1 MSVGIHTSK
10 GFVPV
15 AGLGMGSNPMVGAT
29 ETTDGKSGLVP
40 KPVVGD
46 EKKYLRGDGQ
56 WCEINTEAATD
67 EILSRSSKYTDE
79 KIEQVNISL
88 DNKVDKIDS
97 KGLSTNDYT
106 TEEKEKL
113 SNIEAKAQ
121 VNVQSDWNVTDA
133 SSDAFIKNKPTSMP
147 ASDVYA
153 WAKEEVKPSYT
164 ATEVGADTKGSAASA
179 LTLAKEYTDT
189 EIGKLDIPT
198 SLSEMNDD
206 AEHRT
211 VTDTEKNTWNQKS
224 DFSGKYED
232 LEGAPSIPTKVSEL
246 TNDTGFLTSYTETD
260 PTVPAWAKEPT
271 KPTYTFDEVGAE
283 KEGTA
288 SSVVGAHNT
297 NTEAH
302 NDIRTLIGDI
312 TTRLNALANSTDTE
326 LDQMAE
332 LVEYIKDN
340 RELIEGVTTNKV
352 NVSDIVNNLTTNV
365 SNKPLS
371 AAQGV
376 IIKGLIDAL
385 QEEVDEKANASDLTS
400 HTGNTTVHITATERT
415 NWNAAKTHADSTHAR
430 TDATKV
436 EDSTTNGNIKINGTE
451 VNVYTHPS
459 GTNPHGT
466 TKSDLGLGNVENKS
480 SATIRSEL
488 TKDNVTTA
496 LGYTPPTTDT
506 KYTHPTTSGNKHI
519 PSGGS
524 EGQILRWGSDGTA
537 VWGNDSNTTYTLASF
552 GITATKDE
560 INYVDGVT
568 SNIQTQLNNKA
579 AKSHGNHVP
588 TTETANNAKFLRNDN
603 TWQTVTPA
611 NIGAATSSHNHDD
624 RYYTETEMNTKLSAK
639 LDATLKGAASGLA
652 ELDANGKVPSSQLP
666 SYVDDVLEY
675 SAKSSFPTTGET
687 GKIYVDTTNN
697 KTYRWSGSAYTEI
710 SASLALGET
719 SSTAYRG
726 DRGKTAYD
734 HSQTA
739 HAPSGAQAN
748 VIETVKVNGTAL
760 TPSSKAVNVVVP
772 TKLSELTNDAGF
784 KTTDNN
790 TWKANSATSEGY
802 VASGSGQANKVWKTN
817 ADGVPAWRDDAN
829 TTYSAA
835 TTSANG
841 LMSKTDKSK
850 LDNIDAYATN
860 IPFIVGTQTATTG
873 TWTGATSELSSLV
886 DGQTI
891 RYWLPYDG
899 SGNATLNLTLADGTT
914 TTGAV
919 NCYFKG
925 TTRLGTHFSA
935 GSVITL
941 TYRKAVAIKGSGSYT
956 GWWAEADYDSNNY
969 DRLRYQQA
977 IKCGSTAI
985 VAANIIVG
993 NNGLYQHLKSGSA
1006 FDITYPILYANAAI
1020 AASATGTDNYLVRS
1034 FTITTTQS
1042 ITLTA
1047 YKPVFIKGQL
1057 SGTTFTPVSTTPL
1070 TQTVPTTADGYEY
1083 LLLGVAYSTTA
1094 MYLLSEHPIFAYKG
1108 GAFGQVNSKGITDL
1122 SVSGKTITYTRGD
1135 GTTGTITTQDTTYT
1149 HPTTSGNKH
1158 IPSGGSS
1165 GQILRWSA
1173 DGTAVWGN
1181 DSNTTYENATTSA
1194 AGLMSADDKT
1204 KLDNTNV
1211 AYGTC
1216 STEAATAAK
1225 VVTLSGN
1232 TKWVL
1237 KTGSRIVVKF
1247 SATNTA
1253 QNPTLNVNSTGAKSI
1268 VYNTSVITTGSLSY
1282 AGYASRYI
1290 EYMYDGT
1297 NYVFMGWSTDSNTTY
1312 SPASLGGGY
1321 GTCSTAEATAAKVV
1335 TLSSYSL
1342 VSGGVVT
1349 VKFTNAVP
1357 ASATMNIN
1365 SKGAKAIYYQGAA
1378 IKAGVI
1384 KAGDTATFI
1393 YNGSQYHLLA
1403 IDRIAT
1409 ATSSGSGAIVSS
1421 TEPTNATQGQIW
1433 IA

>member
-1 MSVGIHTSK
+1 MSISIQTSQGLIK
-10 GFVPV
+10 V
-15 AGLGMGSNPMVGAT
+15 AGNSFNNPMVGAT
-29 ETTDGKSGLVP
+29 ETKDGKAGIVP
-40 KPVVGD
+40 APLAS
-46 EKKYLRGDGQ
+46 ERNYFLRADGT
-56 WCEINTEAATD
+56 WSEINVETATD
-67 EILSRSSKYTDE
+67 EILDQANEYTDE

-88 DNKVDKIDS
+88 DNKVDKVS
-97 KGLSTNDYT
+97 GKGLSTNDYT

-113 SNIEAKAQ
+113 SNIEAEAQ
-121 VNVQSDWNVTDA
+121 VNVQSDWDVTDA

-153 WAKEEVKPSYT
+153 WAKEEEKPSYT
-164 ATEVGADTKGSAASA
+164 ATEVGADSKGSAATA
-179 LTLAKEYTDT
+179 LTLAKEYTNE
-189 EIGKLDIPT
+189 EIGKLVIPT
-198 SLSEMNDD
+198 SLSELSDD
-206 AEHRT
+206 AEYRT

-232 LEGAPSIPTKVSEL
+232 LEGAPSIPSKVSEL
-246 TNDTGFLTSYTETD
+246 ENDSKFLTSYTETD

-271 KPTYTFDEVGAE
+271 KPSYTFDEVGAE
-283 KEGTA
+283 KAGTA
-288 SSVVGAHNT
+288 SSAVSTHNT
-297 NTEAH
+297 SAEAH

-376 IIKGLIDAL
+376 AIKGLIDAL

-400 HTGNTTVHITATERT
+400 HTGNTTVHITSTERT

-436 EDSTTNGNIKINGTE
+436 EDSSTNGNIKINGTE

-480 SATIRSEL
+480 SATIRGEL
-488 TKDNVTTA
+488 TKENVTTA

-524 EGQILRWGSDGTA
+524 EGQILRWASDGTA

-579 AKSHGNHVP
+579 ASS
-588 TTETANNAKFLRNDN
+588 
-603 TWQTVTPA
+603 TVTSHTG
-611 NIGAATSSHNHDD
+611 NTTVHITSTERTDWNAAKTHASS
-624 RYYTETEMNTKLSAK
+624 
-639 LDATLKGAASGLA
+639 
-652 ELDANGKVPSSQLP
+652 
-666 SYVDDVLEY
+666 
-675 SAKSSFPTTGET
+675 
-687 GKIYVDTTNN
+687 
-697 KTYRWSGSAYTEI
+697 
-710 SASLALGET
+710 
-719 SSTAYRG
+719 
-726 DRGKTAYD
+726 
-734 HSQTA
+734 A
-739 HAPSGAQAN
+739 HAPSNAQAN
-748 VIETVKVNGTAL
+748 QNAFSNVKVGDTTIAADTTTDTL
-760 TPSSKAVNVVVP
+760 TLAGSNVTITP
-772 TKLSELTNDAGF
+772 DATNDKVTIGITKANVTAALGYTPP
-784 KTTDNN
+784 TTDTN

-829 TTYSAA
+829 TTYSNMTAATSSAAGKAGLVPAPAAGAQGKFLRGDGTWQTPTNTTYSVVSASANGLVPMFDAVDGTIDSSSNDWVLTNNNGSIGWYKLPSNAFNNTTYSAA
-835 TTSANG
+835 TTSA
-841 LMSKTDKSK
+841 
-850 LDNIDAYATN
+850 
-860 IPFIVGTQTATTG
+860 V
-873 TWTGATSELSSLV
+873 
-886 DGQTI
+886 
-891 RYWLPYDG
+891 
-899 SGNATLNLTLADGTT
+899 
-914 TTGAV
+914 
-919 NCYFKG
+919 
-925 TTRLGTHFSA
+925 
-935 GSVITL
+935 
-941 TYRKAVAIKGSGSYT
+941 
-956 GWWAEADYDSNNY
+956 
-969 DRLRYQQA
+969 
-977 IKCGSTAI
+977 
-985 VAANIIVG
+985 
-993 NNGLYQHLKSGSA
+993 
-1006 FDITYPILYANAAI
+1006 
-1020 AASATGTDNYLVRS
+1020 
-1034 FTITTTQS
+1034 
-1042 ITLTA
+1042 
-1047 YKPVFIKGQL
+1047 
-1057 SGTTFTPVSTTPL
+1057 
-1070 TQTVPTTADGYEY
+1070 
-1083 LLLGVAYSTTA
+1083 
-1094 MYLLSEHPIFAYKG
+1094 
-1108 GAFGQVNSKGITDL
+1108 
-1122 SVSGKTITYTRGD
+1122 
-1135 GTTGTITTQDTTYT
+1135 
-1149 HPTTSGNKH
+1149 
-1158 IPSGGSS
+1158 
-1165 GQILRWSA
+1165 
-1173 DGTAVWGN
+1173 
-1181 DSNTTYENATTSA
+1181 
-1194 AGLMSADDKT
+1194 GLMSANDKT
-1204 KLDNTNV
+1204 KLDETNV

-1225 VVTLSGN
+1225 TVTLSGN

-1237 KTGSRIVVKF
+1237 KAGSRIVVKF

-1268 VYNTSVITTGSLSY
+1268 VYNTAAITTSSLSY

-1297 NYVFMGWSTDSNTTY
+1297 NYVFMGWSLDNNTTY

-1335 TLSSYSL
+1335 TLSSYAL
-1342 VSGGVVT
+1342 TTGGLVT
-1349 VKFTNAVP
+1349 VKFTYAVP

-1384 KAGDTATFI
+1384 KAGDTATFV
-1393 YNGSQYHLLA
+1393 YNGSQYHLLT
-1403 IDRIAT
+1403 IDRAAT
-1409 ATSSGSGAIVSS
+1409 ASGSGAGVTVST
-1421 TEPTNATQGQIW
+1421 TEPTNPTSGQVW